1 VINWSGRII
10 DYLLF
15 TIDYWYSAEGGL
27 GNAVMVVLLMIS
39 VDRLLK
45 EK

>member
-1 VINWSGRII
+1 MNPAINGGGRII

-27 GNAVMVVLLMIS
+27 SNTVMVVL
-39 VDRLLK
+39 
-45 EK
+45 